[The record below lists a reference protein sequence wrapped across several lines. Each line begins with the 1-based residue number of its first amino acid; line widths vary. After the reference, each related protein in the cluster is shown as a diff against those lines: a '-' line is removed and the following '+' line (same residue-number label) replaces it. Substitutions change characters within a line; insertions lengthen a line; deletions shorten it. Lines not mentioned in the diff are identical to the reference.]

1 MLAHLRFHRRGPSN
15 PTSPLHP
22 DSGPWDAASLQP
34 AQLVPEDGVPVPEIR
49 PRSSNSVPFAQGHGQ
64 APAHPLHSPPPPPQ
78 PPSSLQQQHQQ
89 APTLPPINR
98 VTSTDFS
105 IDFGEVGAEPKQQP
119 HVQSPQQQQQQ
130 PPQPPP
136 PQPPQQPPQ
145 QREEPPKPFARASYI
160 EGSGFIGG
168 LALKNYR
175 REQQALM
182 NAGASNRDDG
192 YGADNQPYGQGQ
204 TGRAA
209 SSFVSPTQIH
219 RASTAGRR
227 PPGVRTGSEPQ
238 GLPGPTPPQEAPRGK
253 KGLPF
258 LKNPM
263 SSLLLRRKASQN
275 VVPDLSLPLRNA
287 PEEPV
292 YDPRIRGTRVHDFS
306 APRPRKPV
314 RIHDAAQPATQSAG
328 QDALPH
334 MPITEPGPRAPDAL
348 PVPPPKDD
356 RAVSE
361 WTSSSAQSRE
371 APAGDVAKQ
380 ESQREALSR
389 QSALPSGRRRSGVGG
404 RMKRSSLPASLAS
417 MSRNPSA
424 ASGNGVLSSVPKHMK
439 STSSR
444 FSFDM
449 VGAANQEK
457 LLEERHRQRQQDKRV
472 DEYED
477 YAPRDSRFD
486 EFDDDAFDYDAM
498 DDYDDGLE
506 ERIPGVNADFDD
518 EEDFGTTDDPDNDQE
533 NFAGFVFQRSD
544 PTTTL
549 TSPHSAG
556 VLPTPRDANGDAIG
570 YALTETGETAGLRQ
584 DHRNLPGG
592 PFDIAPLQSP
602 RMKNPAGFGI
612 QSPETDRRAARLDEE
627 PAMAGGKVLSKDD
640 ELYFVDSLIHNFD
653 GEGDGS
659 AFDESIFDLDDT
671 DQYGRPIPGMFARAL
686 SQKNAENA
694 AQQEKRGESDIG
706 SRLSQQSGLSRSTA
720 HTSLSADQQS
730 KAPDLSLGDEKVL
743 EPVSQPPPPSW
754 APNPQDSMAAYQA
767 ALAAAAHQAAASG
780 KFRRDSSPPPPA
792 NPTLTGTTTSGS
804 VYSDQDDGNNEN
816 AIDDYEYDD
825 GGYTSAGL
833 DDYELD
839 DDAIIAEANASALA
853 NDTDGWY
860 GQEFGF
866 YSAPVTQHHS
876 STVLTEKNLY
886 QYSHGGYFGPSGV
899 NRTTSG
905 RIVSREPSLTPITE
919 RSEYSNRNSLMSLMP
934 SGANNAAPLQSPGL
948 AQLALMGEDESMSLS
963 ALMRFRS
970 KAWGSSQASIASSRD
985 GSPYDRNGAASP
997 WDQDNNNASHWRKSS
1012 TFSIRTQD
1020 SGAGGGDSG
1029 SPTLVMSMSMPN
1041 ISNSAAP
1048 PLNTLSPNSNSST
1061 SASSPPLTGAGM
1073 PAPLFSPPPPPPQHP
1088 HSNRSSA
1095 CPPVFEDEEADDTV
1109 VYEPDPTVAG
1119 ALATDKPN
1127 QATPGRRAVA
1137 EEDQNATPRESR
1149 PKRPGMGHRHRGS
1162 ADSISY
1168 MREEESGETRWVMER
1183 RRTADS
1189 GEIEILGREVIERGR
1204 I

>member
-22 DSGPWDAASLQP
+22 DSSPWDAASLQP
-34 AQLVPEDGVPVPEIR
+34 AQLVPEDGVPAPEIR

-78 PPSSLQQQHQQ
+78 PPSTLQQQHQQ
-89 APTLPPINR
+89 APTLPPIHR

-119 HVQSPQQQQQQ
+119 HVQSPQQQQQ
-130 PPQPPP
+130 
-136 PQPPQQPPQ
+136 PQQQPQ
-145 QREEPPKPFARASYI
+145 QREEPPKPSVRASYT

-168 LALKNYR
+168 LALQNYR
-175 REQQALM
+175 REQEALM

-204 TGRAA
+204 TGKPPPPIKAA
-209 SSFVSPTQIH
+209 PSFVSPTQIH
-219 RASTAGRR
+219 RASTAGRGPTGMR
-227 PPGVRTGSEPQ
+227 AGSEPQ
-238 GLPGPTPPQEAPRGK
+238 GLPGPTPSQEAPRGK

-287 PEEPV
+287 REEPV

-314 RIHDAAQPATQSAG
+314 RTHDAAQPATESAS
-328 QDALPH
+328 QDTLPH
-334 MPITEPGPRAPDAL
+334 MPIPEPEPRAPDAL
-348 PVPPPKDD
+348 PVPLPKDD
-356 RAVSE
+356 RVVE
-361 WTSSSAQSRE
+361 RTSPSAQSQE

-380 ESQREALSR
+380 EGQREALSR
-389 QSALPSGRRRSGVGG
+389 QSALLSGRRRSGVGG
-404 RMKRSSLPASLAS
+404 RMKRSSLPASLVS
-417 MSRNPSA
+417 VSRNSSA
-424 ASGNGVLSSVPKHMK
+424 ASGKGVLSSVPKHMK

-457 LLEERHRQRQQDKRV
+457 LLEERHRQKQQDKRV
-472 DEYED
+472 DEYEE

-486 EFDDDAFDYDAM
+486 EFDEDAFDYDAM

-549 TSPHSAG
+549 TSPRSAG
-556 VLPTPRDANGDAIG
+556 VLPTPRDANGHVVG
-570 YALTETGETAGLRQ
+570 YALTETGETAGLPQ
-584 DHRNLPGG
+584 DPQNLPGG
-592 PFDIAPLQSP
+592 PFSIAPLQSP
-602 RMKNPAGFGI
+602 RMNNSAGLGI
-612 QSPETDRRAARLDEE
+612 QGSEANGRAAHPNGQ
-627 PAMAGGKVLSKDD
+627 PAMARGEVLNKDD
-640 ELYFVDSLIHNFD
+640 ELYFVDSLMHNFD

-686 SQKNAENA
+686 SQQNAENAENA
-694 AQQEKRGESDIG
+694 AQLAKKGESDIA
-706 SRLSQQSGLSRSTA
+706 SRLSQQSGLSQSTA

-730 KAPDLSLGDEKVL
+730 KAQDLSLRDEKVL
-743 EPVSQPPPPSW
+743 EPVPQPPPPSW
-754 APNPQDSMAAYQA
+754 APNPQDSIAAYQA

-792 NPTLTGTTTSGS
+792 NPTVTSPTTSGS
-804 VYSDQDDGNNEN
+804 VYSDQDDNNNEN
-816 AIDDYEYDD
+816 ALDDYEYDD

-934 SGANNAAPLQSPGL
+934 SSASNAASLQSPGL

-985 GSPYDRNGAASP
+985 GSPYDYNGATSP
-997 WDQDNNNASHWRKSS
+997 WGQDHNASHWRKSS

-1020 SGAGGGDSG
+1020 SGAGSGDSG
-1029 SPTLVMSMSMPN
+1029 SPTLIMSMSMPN
-1041 ISNSAAP
+1041 ISNSAGP
-1048 PLNTLSPNSNSST
+1048 PLNTMSSNSNSST
-1061 SASSPPLTGAGM
+1061 SASSPPLTGAGI

-1109 VYEPDPTVAG
+1109 VYEPDSTATG
-1119 ALATDKPN
+1119 APGTDKSS
-1127 QATPGRRAVA
+1127 QATPGRKAVT

-1149 PKRPGMGHRHRGS
+1149 PRHQGMGHRHRGS

-1168 MREEESGETRWVMER
+1168 MKEEESGETRWVMER